1 MKGPLPAWLE
11 GKTAEQKEN
20 KRADYQLSSH
30 ATCPRHW
37 QQAIL
42 QSMSSYQ
49 QALYCTCSTLSLRR
63 GLFWVLISSEMHPPM
78 RHYRSTFLPF
88 LSAPRF
94 AQVPFFFVC
103 GKKYRWSFHHQVV
116 IPLVRAFPPPHAATA
131 DSSRGGA
138 KGFKLR
144 RFPDAVNTHVSLARM
159 GALGCAAARSVRQ
172 VPVQKVLLRRGV
184 HVADVDGRDD
194 DRSLESAVRV
204 CTIDCRDRIDRRSFL
219 QRHVLQVQP
228 KQ

>member
-30 ATCPRHW
+30 ASCPRHW

-103 GKKYRWSFHHQVV
+103 GKKYRWSFQHQMV
-116 IPLVRAFPPPHAATA
+116 IPWSGLSLLLT
-131 DSSRGGA
+131 
-138 KGFKLR
+138 R
-144 RFPDAVNTHVSLARM
+144 RRRTHQEEA
-159 GALGCAAARSVRQ
+159 
-172 VPVQKVLLRRGV
+172 QKVSSC
-184 HVADVDGRDD
+184 DGFQ
-194 DRSLESAVRV
+194 
-204 CTIDCRDRIDRRSFL
+204 T
-219 QRHVLQVQP
+219 P
-228 KQ
+228 

>member
-11 GKTAEQKEN
+11 GKTAEQREN

-30 ATCPRHW
+30 ASCPRHW

-63 GLFWVLISSEMHPPM
+63 GLFWVLISSELHSPM

-144 RFPDAVNTHVSLARM
+144 RLPDAVNTHVSLAHM
-159 GALGCAAARSVRQ
+159 GAFGCADCSPQRAPSSCTKGFTPTRRAR
-172 VPVQKVLLRRGV
+172 RR
-184 HVADVDGRDD
+184 
-194 DRSLESAVRV
+194 
-204 CTIDCRDRIDRRSFL
+204 RRWT
-219 QRHVLQVQP
+219 R
-228 KQ
+228 

>member
-30 ATCPRHW
+30 ASCPRHW

-103 GKKYRWSFHHQVV
+103 GKKYRWSFHH
-116 IPLVRAFPPPHAATA
+116 RWSFPWSGLSLLLT
-131 DSSRGGA
+131 
-138 KGFKLR
+138 R
-144 RFPDAVNTHVSLARM
+144 RRRTHQEEA
-159 GALGCAAARSVRQ
+159 
-172 VPVQKVLLRRGV
+172 QKVSSC
-184 HVADVDGRDD
+184 DGFQ
-194 DRSLESAVRV
+194 
-204 CTIDCRDRIDRRSFL
+204 T
-219 QRHVLQVQP
+219 P
-228 KQ
+228 